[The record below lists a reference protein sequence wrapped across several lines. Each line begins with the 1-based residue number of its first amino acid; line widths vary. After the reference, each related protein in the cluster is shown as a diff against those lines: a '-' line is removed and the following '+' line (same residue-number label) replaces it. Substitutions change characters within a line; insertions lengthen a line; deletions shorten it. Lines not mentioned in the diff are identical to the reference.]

1 MGSHPMAKIL
11 IVEDNPQNV
20 KVAIMSLRTQGY
32 DIVQAVDGEEAIQVA
47 VKEKPDLILMD
58 IQLPKM
64 NGLDATRKLRQM
76 PAFTET
82 PIVALTAYAI
92 RGDEEQTIQAGCNH
106 YLSNP
111 VNIYELR
118 QVVAD
123 FLAGKQPG

>member
-1 MGSHPMAKIL
+1 MAKIL
-11 IVEDNPQNV
+11 IVEDNPQNM

-64 NGLDATRKLRQM
+64 NGLDATRKLRQ
-76 PAFTET
+76 
-82 PIVALTAYAI
+82 
-92 RGDEEQTIQAGCNH
+92 
-106 YLSNP
+106 
-111 VNIYELR
+111 
-118 QVVAD
+118 VVAD